1 MKMSPAWIIR
11 SMKQERVTLSMNEL
25 QRVKVM
31 ERLCAGDLSNQ
42 GAADEL
48 GICRRQVIR
57 LKKRYTK
64 QGDRGLV
71 HGNRGRRPCH
81 SLGDEIRAEVLA
93 LYQQKYYDFN
103 FSHFTERLNEEE
115 DINISRSSVARILKA
130 EGITSKKS
138 VKRKLKLH
146 RTRPR
151 RAAAGELWQ
160 TDATPF
166 QWFEGD
172 DECYT
177 VHAYIDDAT
186 GVVVGAYFTKNECT
200 IGYVEAL
207 KQGIEKYGI
216 PQEIYSD
223 RHMIFHSPMEL
234 SEEEKAE
241 GKKKKLTNFG
251 MGLVELGIHQAFA
264 KTPQAKGRI
273 ERLWGTFHDRLTA
286 EMRLVGIRDIEGA
299 NQFLP
304 QFIARYNAKFAVEAR
319 EKEAVYVPLNRKIDF
334 NLLFAKRHTRK
345 TDNGGVISY
354 GGCSYVPVEGSMC
367 AGLARVSVEVRQT
380 LDGRIVIVHNG
391 KFIEMEKIEK
401 PQRTSESQNPA
412 NKGSRPVTA
421 HKPAPDHPWRHSP
434 IGKARRGYGDRT
446 QVAYA
451 P

>member
-1 MKMSPAWIIR
+1 M
-11 SMKQERVTLSMNEL
+11 SMKEL

-42 GAADEL
+42 EAAVEL
-48 GICRRQVIR
+48 GICRRQIIR
-57 LKKRYTK
+57 LKKKYTK
-64 QGDRGLV
+64 QGDRGLI
-71 HGNRGRRPCH
+71 HGNRGRQPRH
-81 SLGDEIRAEVLA
+81 SLKDEARAAVLS

-115 DINISRSSVARILKA
+115 GISISRSSVARILKA

-138 VKRKLKLH
+138 VKRKPRLH
-146 RTRPR
+146 RSRPR
-151 RAAAGELWQ
+151 RASAGELWQ

-172 DECYT
+172 DKYYT

-200 IGYVEAL
+200 LGYVEAL
-207 KQGIEKYGI
+207 KQGIEEYGM
-216 PQEIYSD
+216 PQAIYSD
-223 RHMIFHSPMEL
+223 RHTIFRSPKEL

-241 GKKKKLTNFG
+241 GKKKLLTNFG
-251 MGLVELGIHQAFA
+251 MGMVELGIHQSFA
-264 KTPQAKGRI
+264 QTPQAKGRI

-286 EMRLVGIRDIEGA
+286 ELRLAGIRDIEKA

-304 QFIARYNAKFAVEAR
+304 QFLGRHNAKFAVEAQ
-319 EKEAVYVPLNRKIDF
+319 EEPVYVPLGRKIDF
-334 NLLFAKRHTRK
+334 NLLFAQRDTRK

-354 GGCSYVPVEGSMC
+354 GGCSYAPVEGTTC
-367 AGLARVSVEVRQT
+367 KGLAHVSLEVRHT

-391 KFIEMEKIEK
+391 KFIEMVKVEK
-401 PQRTSESQNPA
+401 PKRVSESQEPE
-412 NKGSRPVTA
+412 KKESRPVTA
-421 HKPAPDHPWRHSP
+421 HKPAPDHPWRRAP
-434 IGKARRGYGDRT
+434 IGKAKRRYDNT
-446 QVAYA
+446 ISTACA